1 MSHPVKIRSKLYS
14 TRCDSLISPTHV
26 GAHTYSTLSQLSAVL
41 YGDLDVPDIRNPD
54 TLWIFLVTQRDLTS
68 LMHTLHIP
76 AWAWAQTRVYPMPRI
91 LAHMDSL
98 RFLTLPSFYLHILRH
113 HTAIL
118 NLGIHIHLSGQAKR
132 ELLKWLDSQT
142 NMVSFRFPFL
152 LDNDGD
158 TSPLMPFPPTLT
170 CTRLPPVPTMPSP
183 PFMPPLSSLPPTPT
197 LTEDIQAPFCSSI
210 LQP

>member
-1 MSHPVKIRSKLYS
+1 MILSFLPRTSVPTLTLLSLATFSCFVWWPQRAGYSESGHAVDIPCHTTRSHFS
-14 TRCDSLISPTHV
+14 H
-26 GAHTYSTLSQLSAVL
+26 AHPPHPCMGMGTNSGVS
-41 YGDLDVPDIRNPD
+41 
-54 TLWIFLVTQRDLTS
+54 
-68 LMHTLHIP
+68 
-76 AWAWAQTRVYPMPRI
+76 MPRI

-98 RFLTLPSFYLHILRH
+98 RFLTLPSFYLHILCH
-113 HTAIL
+113 HTTIL
-118 NLGIHIHLSGQAKR
+118 NLGIHIRLSGQAKR